1 MDILDYIPYGKTDK
15 PVTRKEL
22 RQLFEGEKDPDRM
35 ARRMIAAAKKEYPV
49 INVGEGYYIPD
60 DPDDPNL
67 ELYIRTEMHR
77 IREISK
83 GLKRHKALYRTNKA
97 QETLDI

>member
-1 MDILDYIPYGKTDK
+1 MIDILEFIPYGKTDS
-15 PVTRKEL
+15 PISRESLCYLTGL
-22 RQLFEGEKDPDRM
+22 SDRSVREEI
-35 ARRMIAAAKKEYPV
+35 ARAKKEYPI

-67 ELYIRTEMHR
+67 KAYILKETHR

-83 GLKRHKALYRTNKA
+83 GLKRHKALYRVNKK
-97 QETLDI
+97 QETLEL

>member
-1 MDILDYIPYGKTDK
+1 MLDILDYIPYGHKDE
-15 PVTRKEL
+15 PITREAL
-22 RQLFEGEKDPDRM
+22 VHLTGLSDRDI
-35 ARRMIAAAKKEYPV
+35 RRLISQAKRKYPV
-49 INVGEGYYIPD
+49 INVGNGYYVPD

-67 ELYIRTEMHR
+67 RAYIFKEMHR

-83 GLKRHKALYRTNKA
+83 GLRQHKRFYKCNKD